1 MDMTLMRGDDTRRIQ
16 LCDLFSYDVAMV
28 RPHPGCALNVVTDQ
42 SKTNKV
48 QMLPV
53 LERLRLIFMN

>member
-16 LCDLFSYDVAMV
+16 LCDLFCYDVAMV
-28 RPHPGCALNVVTDQ
+28 RPHPGCALGVVTDQ

-48 QMLPV
+48 KMVWV
-53 LERLRLIFMN
+53 LQRLQLTFMN